1 MLTVSDTFKQAMI
14 APVRRFEATAS
25 LRLNADNPNEATT
38 FTHEDKIKT
47 IEIQRV
53 GDNSKFYGFGICQRL
68 NMHLVDL
75 EDAIAPLSNS
85 AINVSIGI
93 QLPTKETEFVEYPT
107 FYITE
112 KNREEEEG
120 EISITAYDKLDEA
133 TIHTVAELEIQPPYS
148 IKDFIAFSA
157 GLLGLSGVVYE
168 GLDDMSDYALNLSY
182 ENGANFNGNES
193 LRDALNAAAEATQT
207 IYFIDNNDNLHF
219 KRLDISGNA
228 VATITDEDYFALNHS
243 SNRRLVEVAH
253 ITELGDNVSAK
264 LDITGTAQYIRN
276 NPFWDMREDIDDLVD
291 RALSIVGGLTI
302 NQFDCDWRGN
312 LPLEIG
318 DKIDLKK
325 VCQDGCVESAY
336 VFDDVISYDGAY
348 KHKTQWS
355 YSNTDAETESNPS
368 NIGEAISQTIAK
380 VDKVNR
386 EILLSASK
394 IEENSQEIASIKINT
409 DSINSSV
416 ESLEKT
422 IIDSIDGVNQ
432 EIETLKKKAD
442 VSITDEDV
450 IIAIQKEL
458 ENGVGK
464 VETST
469 GYKFDEEGLT
479 ISKSGSDISTQI
491 TEDGMTV
498 SRNDEELLSA
508 TSKGVNATNLHATTY
523 LIIGTNSRFEDYVK
537 DGEDRTGCFW
547 IGGAF

>member
-14 APVRRFEATAS
+14 APVRRFEAQAT
-25 LRLNADNPNEATT
+25 LRLNSANPSETTT
-38 FTHEDKIKT
+38 FTEEDKIKT

-68 NMHLVDL
+68 NIHLVDL

-85 AINVSIGI
+85 AINIKVGI
-93 QLPTKETEFVEYPT
+93 RLPSGTTEFVSYPT
-107 FYITE
+107 FYLTE
-112 KNREEEEG
+112 RNREEEDG
-120 EISITAYDKLDEA
+120 EISLTAYDKLDEA

-148 IKDFIAFSA
+148 IKDFLAFSA
-157 GLLGLSGVVYE
+157 DLLGLNGVIYE
-168 GLDDMSDYALNLSY
+168 GLAEDDYALNLSY
-182 ENGANFNGNES
+182 ENGANFDGNES
-193 LRDALNAAAEATQT
+193 LRSALNAAAEATQT
-207 IYFIDNNDNLHF
+207 IYFVDNDDNLHF
-219 KRLDISGNA
+219 KRLDISGKA

-243 SNRRLVEVAH
+243 SNRRLTEVAH

-276 NPFWDMREDIDDLVD
+276 NPFWDMREDIDDLVE
-291 RALSIVGGLTI
+291 RALAIVGGLTV

-336 VFDDVISYDGAY
+336 VFDDVISYDGGY

-368 NIGEAISQTIAK
+368 NIGEAISQTVAK
-380 VDKVNR
+380 VDKINR
-386 EILLSASK
+386 EITLSASK
-394 IEENSQEIASIKINT
+394 IDENTQEIASIKINT
-409 DSINSSV
+409 ESINSSV

-422 IIDSIDGVNQ
+422 VVDSLDGINQ
-432 EIETLKKKAD
+432 EIETLKQKAEI
-442 VSITDEDV
+442 SLTDEEV
-450 IIAIQKEL
+450 VIAIQKEL

-464 VETST
+464 VETET
-469 GYKFDEEGLT
+469 GYTFKDEGLT
-479 ISKSGSDISTQI
+479 ISKSGSEISTQI

-508 TSKGVNATNLHATTY
+508 TSDGVNATNLRATTY
-523 LIIGTNSRFEDYVK
+523 LIIGHYSRFEDYDK
-537 DGEDRTGCFW
+537 DGEPRTGCFW
-547 IGGAF
+547 IGGMI

>member
-1 MLTVSDTFKQAMI
+1 MLLVSDTFKQAMI
-14 APVRRFEATAS
+14 APVRRFEAQAT
-25 LRLNADNPNEATT
+25 LRLNSANPSETT
-38 FTHEDKIKT
+38 IFTEEDKIKT

-68 NMHLVDL
+68 NIHLVDL

-85 AINVSIGI
+85 AINIKVGI
-93 QLPTKETEFVEYPT
+93 RLPSGTTEFISYPT
-107 FYITE
+107 FYLTE
-112 KNREEEEG
+112 RNREEEDG
-120 EISITAYDKLDEA
+120 EISLTAYDKLDEA
-133 TIHTVAELEIQPPYS
+133 TTHTVAELEIQPPYS
-148 IKDFIAFSA
+148 IKDFLAFSA
-157 GLLGLSGVVYE
+157 DLLGLNGVIYE
-168 GLDDMSDYALNLSY
+168 GLAEDDYALNLSY
-182 ENGANFNGNES
+182 ENGANFDGNES
-193 LRDALNAAAEATQT
+193 LRSALNAAAEATQT
-207 IYFIDNNDNLHF
+207 IYFIDNDDNLHF
-219 KRLDISGNA
+219 KRLDISGEA

-243 SNRRLVEVAH
+243 SNRRLTEVAH

-276 NPFWDMREDIDDLVD
+276 NPFWDMREDIADLVE
-291 RALSIVGGLTI
+291 RALAIVGGLTI

-336 VFDDVISYDGAY
+336 VFDDVISYDGGY

-368 NIGEAISQTIAK
+368 NISEAISQTVAK
-380 VDKVNR
+380 VDKINR
-386 EILLSASK
+386 EITLSASK

-409 DSINSSV
+409 ESINSSV

-422 IIDSIDGVNQ
+422 VVDSLDGINQ
-432 EIETLKKKAD
+432 EIETLKQKAEI
-442 VSITDEDV
+442 SLTDEEV
-450 IIAIQKEL
+450 VIAIQKEL

-464 VETST
+464 VETET
-469 GYKFDEEGLT
+469 GYTFNDEGLT
-479 ISKSGSDISTQI
+479 ISKSGSEISTQI

-508 TSKGVNATNLHATTY
+508 TSDGVNATNLRATTY
-523 LIIGTNSRFEDYVK
+523 LIIGHYSRFEDYDK
-537 DGEDRTGCFW
+537 DGEPRTGCFW
-547 IGGAF
+547 IGGMI

>member
-14 APVRRFEATAS
+14 APVRRFEAQAT
-25 LRLNADNPNEATT
+25 LRLNSANPSETTT
-38 FTHEDKIKT
+38 FTEEDKIKT

-68 NMHLVDL
+68 NIHLVDL

-85 AINVSIGI
+85 AINIKVGI
-93 QLPTKETEFVEYPT
+93 RLPSGTTEFVSYPT
-107 FYITE
+107 FYLTE
-112 KNREEEEG
+112 RNREEEDG
-120 EISITAYDKLDEA
+120 EISLTAYDKLDEA

-148 IKDFIAFSA
+148 IKDFLAFSA
-157 GLLGLSGVVYE
+157 DLLGLNGVIYE
-168 GLDDMSDYALNLSY
+168 GLAEDDYALNLSY
-182 ENGANFNGNES
+182 ENGANFDGNES
-193 LRDALNAAAEATQT
+193 LRSALNAAAEATQT
-207 IYFIDNNDNLHF
+207 IYFVDNDDNLHF
-219 KRLDISGNA
+219 KRLDISGKA

-243 SNRRLVEVAH
+243 SNRRLTEVAH

-276 NPFWDMREDIDDLVD
+276 NPFWDMREDIDDLVE
-291 RALSIVGGLTI
+291 RALAIVGGLTV

-336 VFDDVISYDGAY
+336 VFDDVISYDGGY

-368 NIGEAISQTIAK
+368 NIGEAISQTVAK
-380 VDKVNR
+380 VDKINR
-386 EILLSASK
+386 EITLSASK
-394 IEENSQEIASIKINT
+394 IDENTQEIASIKINT
-409 DSINSSV
+409 ESINSSV

-422 IIDSIDGVNQ
+422 VVDSLDGINQ
-432 EIETLKKKAD
+432 EIETLKQKAEI
-442 VSITDEDV
+442 SLTDEEV
-450 IIAIQKEL
+450 VIAIQKEL

-464 VETST
+464 VETET
-469 GYKFDEEGLT
+469 GYTFNDEGLT
-479 ISKSGSDISTQI
+479 ISKSGSEISTQI

-508 TSKGVNATNLHATTY
+508 TSDGVNATNLRATTY
-523 LIIGTNSRFEDYVK
+523 LIIGHYSRFEDYDK
-537 DGEDRTGCFW
+537 DGEPRTGCFW
-547 IGGAF
+547 IGGMI